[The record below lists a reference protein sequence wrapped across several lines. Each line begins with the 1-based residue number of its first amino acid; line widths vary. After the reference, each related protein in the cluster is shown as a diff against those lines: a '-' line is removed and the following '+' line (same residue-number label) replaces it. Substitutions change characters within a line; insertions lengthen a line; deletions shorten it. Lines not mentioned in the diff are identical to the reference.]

1 MPAMTSVITMASASS
16 RRSMASEIDGTH
28 CIWVVLDPPFRT
40 AGICTAAQAVVAAG
54 SSASRIIPARP
65 IAWQT
70 AGEIS
75 ATSR

>member
-1 MPAMTSVITMASASS
+1 MPAMTSVITIASASS

-28 CIWVVLDPPFRT
+28 CSLVVRR
-40 AGICTAAQAVVAAG
+40 AAVQDRRDLRG
-54 SSASRIIPARP
+54 RPGGGRRRQQREQQQPARP
-65 IAWQT
+65 SALQI